1 MMKGQVMS
9 SRTAYAKLLGLI
21 LFAMVLMGAM
31 PARAQGVDQGF
42 VPGIQD
48 LPLMNGLKSANSE
61 PLIFDSPEGRIVV
74 SPVSGTTTRRQVL
87 EFYRRILPQLGWQV
101 FKETSFRREGELL
114 KLEFSAAQ
122 GGVLPLRFSL
132 SPARKFTH

>member
-1 MMKGQVMS
+1 M
-9 SRTAYAKLLGLI
+9 
-21 LFAMVLMGAM
+21 
-31 PARAQGVDQGF
+31 
-42 VPGIQD
+42 
-48 LPLMNGLKSANSE
+48 
-61 PLIFDSPEGRIVV
+61 V